1 MTMELDHPRFPSNV
15 RLILETGFSFVLNGV
30 GAGILCSACSSLVI
44 AIDPQQSAPLWA
56 PLRSILGLVIYA
68 YLCFFEFFF
77 YFHLHR
83 DFELHYDR
91 PSESWWLQLG
101 ALRFIAFLVA
111 NNLANNYPPPWTW
124 PLLAIFPNPWLL
136 VSVTYTI
143 ILLSSLHSVR
153 AEMNVVSPRWTMAKL
168 MALLAGHFVELHILD
183 KKLNLSESIISFPSA
198 FDEDRPCPESNYPY
212 APLIRP
218 KEIRLLKLEVI
229 SGTVCCA
236 LETVHLDEAPP
247 FWALS
252 YLWGSDQMDMCT
264 IQLSSPEGPRT
275 LRITF
280 NCATAIQSLVP
291 FRTRYLWID
300 AICINQRDALEKRH
314 QLPLMP
320 DIYTQATL
328 VIGHLG
334 GRNTLPIGDFMNRLR
349 QNIAQ
354 GEDLVFDP
362 FDSSNATMW
371 EALFEILAQLYW
383 GRAWIFQEVVLA
395 KSLLL
400 IYGTACL
407 QWKDLASVAKHSIA
421 GDSIVLT
428 EKSDNNDDRRELA
441 SRITRAMS
449 NFGLF
454 THIVDRLKTHD
465 SSSDVPKR
473 PKLAQVIDL
482 AYYRQATD
490 PRDAVYA
497 LLGLC
502 SDAAVPALQP
512 NYDPSISCEQVYTDV
527 ACYYLETGKCINLL
541 LLAGLAYRQPT
552 MRLPSSKCHI
562 SGFLPSWVPDLG
574 LETEKRLG
582 SWAAE
587 RERWRDCQLECH
599 ICPRRRFLSVRGCEI
614 GTIMAVSELDMR
626 SAEKSASGQ
635 VGRDWVMQHLS
646 SNFAA
651 SLQMAEEL
659 VPDPYP
665 TGMSREDAHWRTRIM
680 DHDDRGSP
688 AAVGTKNLVTILF
701 DYAKNSAE
709 GGQLKHALSDE
720 QRDTSIKPTKG
731 WGLIMASYT
740 FAVTKGGYMGLV
752 PPGSAEGDI
761 ICQFEGCGVPF
772 VLRPQGEECDGTFAL
787 WGDAYVQGFMH
798 GETSSLRRRWF
809 RIS

>member
-1 MTMELDHPRFPSNV
+1 
-15 RLILETGFSFVLNGV
+15 
-30 GAGILCSACSSLVI
+30 
-44 AIDPQQSAPLWA
+44 
-56 PLRSILGLVIYA
+56 
-68 YLCFFEFFF
+68 
-77 YFHLHR
+77 
-83 DFELHYDR
+83 
-91 PSESWWLQLG
+91 
-101 ALRFIAFLVA
+101 
-111 NNLANNYPPPWTW
+111 
-124 PLLAIFPNPWLL
+124 
-136 VSVTYTI
+136 
-143 ILLSSLHSVR
+143 
-153 AEMNVVSPRWTMAKL
+153 MNVVSPRWTMAKL
-168 MALLAGHFVELHILD
+168 MALLVGHFVELHILD
-183 KKLNLSESIISFPSA
+183 KKLNLSESTISFPSA

-229 SGTVCCA
+229 SGTVCCT

-320 DIYTQATL
+320 DIYTRATL

-354 GEDLVFDP
+354 GEDLVFDT
-362 FDSSNATMW
+362 FDGSNATMW
-371 EALFEILAQLYW
+371 EALFGILAQLYW

-428 EKSDNNDDRRELA
+428 EKSDNNDDQSELA
-441 SRITRAMS
+441 SRITRALS

-465 SSSDVPKR
+465 SSSDVSKR

-482 AYYRQATD
+482 AFYRQATD
-490 PRDAVYA
+490 PRDAV
-497 LLGLC
+497 
-502 SDAAVPALQP
+502 
-512 NYDPSISCEQVYTDV
+512 
-527 ACYYLETGKCINLL
+527 
-541 LLAGLAYRQPT
+541 
-552 MRLPSSKCHI
+552 KCHI

-635 VGRDWVMQHLS
+635 VGRDWVIQHWS

-688 AAVGTKNLVTILF
+688 AAVGTKNLVTVLVE
-701 DYAKNSAE
+701 YAKKPAE
-709 GGQLKHALSDE
+709 GGQLKHALTDQQGE
-720 QRDTSIKPTKG
+720 TSIKPTKG

-761 ICQFEGCGVPF
+761 ICQFEGCGIPF
-772 VLRPQGEECDGTFAL
+772 VLRPQGEECDGSFAL

-798 GETSSLRRRWF
+798 GETSSLRKRWF